1 MAHPLAIE
9 LITALGQAPVD
20 MVHLAADLG
29 VPRIGLALTP
39 VAMVP
44 EDAQPW
50 NLRSDAALYRAVK
63 AAIAERNVE
72 VVLGE
77 GFLIHPQ
84 IDLGQCGADLELLA
98 GLGTRKVNCV
108 GLEPDIARSHDQF
121 AKFAALAAKR
131 GMSATIEFMP
141 FVAIDSLAK
150 ALDCAAAAENGN
162 GSVLLD
168 SMHVFRT
175 GTSLADIAA
184 LDPAMIGHVQ
194 LCDAQSDWSD
204 ADYMTHAK
212 FERLAPGEGDLPLRE
227 FLGAVP
233 DGLVI
238 GLEVPQR
245 ANALAGPDHRARI
258 ADLLSASR
266 SFTTGLL

>member
-1 MAHPLAIE
+1 MTHPLAIE
-9 LITALGQAPVD
+9 LITALGQNPVE
-20 MVHLAADLG
+20 MVHMVADLG
-29 VPRIGLALTP
+29 VPRIGLALSP

-50 NLRSDAALYRAVK
+50 NLRSDAPLYRAVK
-63 AAIAERNVE
+63 AAIGERGVE

-84 IDLGQCGADLELLA
+84 VDLGQCAADLDLLA
-98 GLGTRKVNCV
+98 GLGARKVNCV
-108 GLEPDIARSHDQF
+108 GLEPDVARCHDQF
-121 AKFAALAAKR
+121 AIFARMAAER

-141 FVAIDSLAK
+141 FVAVDSLPK
-150 ALDCAAAAENGN
+150 ALDCAAVCDGGT

-175 GTSLADIAA
+175 GTSLEDIAS
-184 LDPAMIGHVQ
+184 LDPALIGHVQ
-194 LCDAQSDWSD
+194 LCDARADWSD

-212 FERLAPGEGDLPLRE
+212 FERLAPGDGDLPLRE

-245 ANALAGPDHRARI
+245 AKALAGADHRSRI
-258 ADLLSASR
+258 ADLLAATR